1 MLKNQYPA
9 AADRPGARMKEADMA
24 KDPVCGMQV
33 SEQQAKA
40 TAEHKGQQFYFCSA
54 DCKTKFAEN
63 PERYGRQTA

>member
-1 MLKNQYPA
+1 
-9 AADRPGARMKEADMA
+9 MKEANMA

-40 TAEHKGQQFYFCSA
+40 TAEHKGQKFYFCSA
-54 DCKTKFAEN
+54 DCKAKFATN